1 MLELPDDLEQIKTI
15 NLYEIMK
22 NVGDEMLRTGGPD
35 GNLLIKGAVPM
46 LYINRYKT
54 NNQRL
59 RSLSQ
64 RVWRYLKDALAEAID
79 EDGANQRTEAPGL
92 NIEL

>member
-1 MLELPDDLEQIKTI
+1 
-15 NLYEIMK
+15 MK
-22 NVGDEMLRTGGPD
+22 NVGDEMLRTGGP
-35 GNLLIKGAVPM
+35 GGTLLIKGAVPM

-59 RSLSQ
+59 RALSQ
-64 RVWRYLKDALAEAID
+64 RVWRYLKDALAEAVD
-79 EDGANQRTEAPGL
+79 EDGGNQRTEQPGL